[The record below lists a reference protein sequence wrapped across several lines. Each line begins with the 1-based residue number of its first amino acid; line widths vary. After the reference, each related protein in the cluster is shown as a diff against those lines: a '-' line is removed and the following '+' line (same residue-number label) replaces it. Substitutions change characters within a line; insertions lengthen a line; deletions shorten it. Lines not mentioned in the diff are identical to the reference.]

1 MKFLNGVMVGSLITA
16 GAMLICSESVDS
28 SKKRIVRKGKQ
39 FARKIGMIRIQ
50 QSLTIDKK

>member
-39 FARKIGMIRIQ
+39 FARKIGMIRI
-50 QSLTIDKK
+50 